1 MSITVKQIVT
11 LATIAPLMAGCVK
24 ASTYHRDLRDTRS
37 QIASERTDR
46 MAADS
51 SQNADVAGVK
61 SDLAGVK
68 TDVQGLRND
77 LQNLR
82 TEFGAKITAL
92 ESGIQF
98 DFPVNFAFDDA
109 SVRDQDH
116 DALDRF
122 AGVVQKYYPGS
133 KITIEGF
140 ADPAGTKTYNV
151 GLSQRRADAV
161 RDYLV
166 QKGMSTTELKTVG
179 YGKTRLVVPKAAHDD
194 PGAEQNRRVV
204 FVIETK
210 GDNVQPAG
218 KTTASIAGVAG
229 VSGQ

>member
-1 MSITVKQIVT
+1 MAYSIKQ
-11 LATIAPLMAGCVK
+11 LATLGVIAPLMAACVK
-24 ASTYHRDLRDTRS
+24 ASTYHHDLADTRA
-37 QIASERTDR
+37 QISTEQQAR

-51 SQNADVAGVK
+51 SQNADMAGVK

-109 SVRDQDH
+109 AIRDQDH

-122 AGVVQKYYPGS
+122 ASVVEKYYPGT

-140 ADPAGTKTYNV
+140 ADPAGGKTYNLT
-151 GLSQRRADAV
+151 LSQRRANAV

-166 QKGMSTTELKTVG
+166 TKGMATTELKTVG
-179 YGKTRLVVPKAAHDD
+179 YGKTRLVVPNASRDE

-210 GDNVQPAG
+210 GDNSAPAA
-218 KTTASIAGVAG
+218 KTTASIDGVGNA
-229 VSGQ
+229 SGN

>member
-1 MSITVKQIVT
+1 MVYSIKQIAT
-11 LATIAPLMAGCVK
+11 LGLVAPLMVACVK
-24 ASTYHRDLRDTRS
+24 ASTYHHDLADTHA
-37 QIASERTDR
+37 QISAEQQARL
-46 MAADS
+46 AADS

-61 SDLAGVK
+61 TDLAGVK

-77 LQNLR
+77 LQGLR

-122 AGVVQKYYPGS
+122 ASVVEKYYPGT
-133 KITIEGF
+133 KVTIEGF
-140 ADPAGTKTYNV
+140 ADPAGTKNYNV
-151 GLSQRRADAV
+151 TLSQRRANSV

-166 QKGMSTTELKTVG
+166 TKGMATTELKTVG
-179 YGKTRLVVPKAAHDD
+179 YGKTRLVVPNAAHDD
-194 PGAEQNRRVV
+194 AGAEQNRRVV

-210 GDNVQPAG
+210 GDNAAPAG
-218 KTTASIAGVAG
+218 TKTTAMAGN
-229 VSGQ
+229 

>member
-1 MSITVKQIVT
+1 MGYSIKQI
-11 LATIAPLMAGCVK
+11 ATIGVIAPLMAACVK
-24 ASTYHRDLRDTRS
+24 ASTYHQDLAATRG
-37 QIASERTDR
+37 QITAEQQAR

-61 SDLAGVK
+61 TDLAGVK
-68 TDVQGLRND
+68 TDVAGLRND
-77 LQNLR
+77 LQSLR

-109 SVRDQDH
+109 AVRDQDH

-122 AGVVQKYYPGS
+122 ASVVQKYYPGT

-140 ADPAGTKTYNV
+140 ADPAGTRTYNLT
-151 GLSQRRADAV
+151 LSQRRANAV
-161 RDYLV
+161 RDYLLA
-166 QKGMSTTELKTVG
+166 KGMATTDLKTVG
-179 YGKTRLVVPKAAHDD
+179 YGKTRLVVPNATHDD

-210 GDNVQPAG
+210 GDNSAPGA
-218 KTTASIAGVAG
+218 KTTASAEGVAG
-229 VSGQ
+229 R

>member
-1 MSITVKQIVT
+1 MGLSVKHVIA
-11 LATIAPLMAGCVK
+11 LGAIAPFMAGCVK
-24 ASTYHRDLRDTRS
+24 ASSYHRELRETRE
-37 QIASERTDR
+37 QIAAERSERA
-46 MAADS
+46 AADS
-51 SQNADVAGVK
+51 AQNTDI
-61 SDLAGVK
+61 AGVK

-98 DFPVNFAFDDA
+98 DVPVNFAFDDA
-109 SVRDQDH
+109 NVRDQDH
-116 DALDRF
+116 ETLDRLS
-122 AGVVQKYYPGS
+122 GIVQKYYPGA

-140 ADPAGTKTYNV
+140 ADPAGTKHYNIA
-151 GLSQRRADAV
+151 LSQRRADAV

-166 QKGMSTTELKTVG
+166 GKGVSTTDLKTVG
-179 YGKTRLVVPKAAHDD
+179 YGKTRPVVPNATHDD

-210 GDNVQPAG
+210 AENAPGA
-218 KTTASIAGVAG
+218 KTTASAADVNASAG
-229 VSGQ
+229 Q

>member
-1 MSITVKQIVT
+1 MGYSIRQ
-11 LATIAPLMAGCVK
+11 LATLGVIAPLMAACVK
-24 ASTYHRDLRDTRS
+24 ASTYHHDLADTRA
-37 QIASERTDR
+37 QITAEQQAR
-46 MAADS
+46 MNADS

-77 LQNLR
+77 LQSLR

-109 SVRDQDH
+109 AIRDQDH

-122 AGVVQKYYPGS
+122 ASVVQKYYPGT

-140 ADPAGTKTYNV
+140 ADPGWHQDVQPDAFAAPGEL
-151 GLSQRRADAV
+151 GSRLSRHQGNGDDGAQDGRLRQDASRGSERRA
-161 RDYLV
+161 R
-166 QKGMSTTELKTVG
+166 
-179 YGKTRLVVPKAAHDD
+179 
-194 PGAEQNRRVV
+194 
-204 FVIETK
+204 
-210 GDNVQPAG
+210 
-218 KTTASIAGVAG
+218 
-229 VSGQ
+229 

>member
-1 MSITVKQIVT
+1 MGYSIRQIAT
-11 LATIAPLMAGCVK
+11 LGVIAPMMVACVK
-24 ASTYHRDLRDTRS
+24 ASTYHHDLADTRS
-37 QIASERTDR
+37 QITAEQQAR

-51 SQNADVAGVK
+51 SQNADMAGVK

-122 AGVVQKYYPGS
+122 ASVVQKYYPGT
-133 KITIEGF
+133 KVTIEGF
-140 ADPAGTKTYNV
+140 ADRAGTKTYNV
-151 GLSQRRADAV
+151 TLSQRRANAV

-166 QKGMSTTELKTVG
+166 GKGMATTELKTVG
-179 YGKTRLVVPKAAHDD
+179 YGKSRQVVPNAVRDE

-210 GDNVQPAG
+210 GDNAAPPAA
-218 KTTASIAGVAG
+218 KTTASAEGVI
-229 VSGQ
+229 GQ